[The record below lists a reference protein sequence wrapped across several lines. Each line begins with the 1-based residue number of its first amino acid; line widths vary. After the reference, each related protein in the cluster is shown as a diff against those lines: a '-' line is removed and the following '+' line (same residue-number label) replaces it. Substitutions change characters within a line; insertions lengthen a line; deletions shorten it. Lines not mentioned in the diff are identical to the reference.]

1 VIQCLRRATIDALA
15 TAGGEVADSTAAD
28 ALLD

>member
-1 VIQCLRRATIDALA
+1 MSSRETIDALA
-15 TAGGEVADSTAAD
+15 SAGGEVADSTATD